1 MNQGAKKAFKL
12 LFHSS
17 THKQGY
23 RGLTAAE
30 GLIYLFYFR
39 NKHFSQ
45 ALC

>member
-30 GLIYLFYFR
+30 GLIYFISETSTSL
-39 NKHFSQ
+39 KPSVS
-45 ALC
+45 